1 MRSFSQMTKLF
12 YFGCFFL
19 KITFYMYSMLFT
31 IKKTVRG
38 YLQAL
43 PSMLFMRASMDN
55 KLFKKSYF

>member
-1 MRSFSQMTKLF
+1 
-12 YFGCFFL
+12 
-19 KITFYMYSMLFT
+19 MYSMLFT